1 MNTDVALSFKA
12 KLTNVEGKIEEI
24 ERIGFN
30 VDALKEELEKII
42 SDTNAK
48 VKVSKKNTF
57 SGFIIADYSNAIGR
71 LEKLDNILESYE
83 IYLKVNNYA
92 EYLDKNYILEGR
104 ISDVVKEIISLLKKL
119 GNSSVIDYEEEKKI
133 VEPFYNGVFK
143 VICMETYYI
152 GRSNLLDFCNLNDVD
167 KSFIEK
173 QIKDCLKEIDF
184 KKYPEIEAKYYEIK
198 RIGSD
203 SSLLDIDFIKL
214 LVFKDEK
221 EKLKDT
227 VADTTKKKVKTIKTL
242 EGQIAAE
249 VKDLDE
255 STRLADS
262 CLEHFKEQLGK
273 LSKSVVAFAITLSLP
288 VGTYFGSLF
297 IFNKLFKDYSYD
309 VKSETYS
316 SYDNSVI
323 DSTERNILA
332 DEDLDNKA
340 YVIKY
345 DVKDQDANE
354 FYRDK
359 SVYDLSFI
367 KPESLEQVIDYWKN
381 KPDVPASTEETI
393 NIKDKQDIVKEKVD
407 YYEVVYKIV
416 DLESKQIAEPTFEKK
431 FFAVVFAIIIGT
443 IELGVACTREDNIR
457 ENVKCLK
464 WSFQKYKIYKKDV
477 LTQTRKLLDLIGK
490 NDALRKEFNIEMSKH
505 KNLFIE
511 AGLVLPEEVIS
522 EEEKAKLLRKGNI
535 RK

>member
-1 MNTDVALSFKA
+1 MNTDIALNYKA
-12 KLTNVEGKIEEI
+12 KLINIEEKLKEI
-24 ERIGFN
+24 EAIGFN
-30 VDALKEELEKII
+30 INTFKEELERII
-42 SDTNAK
+42 SDTNSK

-57 SGFIIADYSNAIGR
+57 SGFIIADYSNAISR

-143 VICMETYYI
+143 VICLETYYT

-249 VKDLDE
+249 VKDLDK

-316 SYDNSVI
+316 SYDKSVT

-332 DEDLDNKA
+332 DDDLDNKA

-345 DVKDQDANE
+345 DVKDQDTNE

-393 NIKDKQDIVKEKVD
+393 DIKDKQDIVKEKVD

-431 FFAVVFAIIIGT
+431 FFAVGFAIFIGT
-443 IELGVACTREDNIR
+443 IDFVAVCTSEDNIR
-457 ENVKCLK
+457 ENVKYLK
-464 WSFQKYKIYKKDV
+464 FSFQKYKIYKKDV
-477 LTQTRKLLDLIGK
+477 LTQTKKLLDLIGQ
-490 NDALRKEFNIEMSKH
+490 NDKLREEFNNEAK
-505 KNLFIE
+505 KYEYLFEELGIK
-511 AGLVLPEEVIS
+511 LPEETID
-522 EEEKAKLLRKGNI
+522 EGTKKKILGGK
-535 RK
+535 